1 MNNDVLNSIIN
12 IDTVV
17 QEADVN
23 VLDALMNVIDKN
35 DMIQEWSDSEDFSEL
50 FMESMMWF
58 TEAASKDKDE
68 ITKWM
73 AKKGYWYNGDN
84 PKKKKEC
91 NRMYQFLKQHDFR
104 PSDET
109 YKSDI
114 TDGNG
119 GKKRVK
125 LNIDPNRIT
134 KEDSEFLN
142 AVRDK
147 DDKELTREELS
158 RRDELEDRKS
168 LDAQVRAGKNA
179 FYSHKDDS
187 ITMGSKELKGKQRIS
202 QFTLKHEEGHAESD
216 SRGIANEHLPE
227 DHPANQALAEHKAA
241 GKYVNSHDDSTEE
254 LMADLYAAIHGS
266 IRTKNWGK
274 NKTARNISAAD
285 IQKHFNSSIHK
296 SKKDI
301 EKIISKTE
309 KVLSYDKDII
319 RENVDKILNRCEKYY
334 DEEYI
339 NEKLEKPRR
348 HSKGDKKEDKKL
360 NFEELC
366 EEIADDV
373 VGDLIGI
380 IGDDSLDNG
389 LSTYG
394 WVEVSRSDTNKY
406 ADREDRDYI
415 SEDKK
420 QIKQIKKFYDNIIKT
435 YKDHGLDTIED
446 VKRYIRTNLVS
457 AGPKNDRGLY
467 KSMLS
472 IIFIASRNIGGIIE
486 LVDQYLSEA
495 KNHLSRTIKDMQ
507 DFNKGDPRLKRIVK
521 LVHDYMKT
529 YFKTF
534 KFSPEIRKRMTGEL
548 LFIVNT
554 ELKNK
559 RVLDSHNEV
568 SADNIRKQLEET
580 YGLRIKFAQTAVKEY
595 FEELINDYYFA
606 E

>member
-301 EKIISKTE
+301 EKIISNTE
-309 KVLSYDKDII
+309 KILSYDKDII

-348 HSKGDKKEDKKL
+348 HSKGENKKDKEL
-360 NFEELC
+360 NFDDLC
-366 EEIADDV
+366 EDIVDDV
-373 VGDLIGI
+373 AGGLIGI
-380 IGDDSLDNG
+380 IGENSLDIG
-389 LSTYG
+389 LSKNG
-394 WVEVSRSDTNKY
+394 WVEVRSSDRNFY
-406 ADREDRDYI
+406 LNREDRASI
-415 SEDKK
+415 SESKK
-420 QIKQIKKFYDNIIKT
+420 QVKQIKKFYDNIIKT

-457 AGPKNDRGLY
+457 AGPKNDNTWY
-467 KSMLS
+467 KLLLS
-472 IIFIASRNIGGIIE
+472 GIFHTSTNIGKIIE
-486 LVDQYLSEA
+486 LTEEYLSWANDNVANEFA
-495 KNHLSRTIKDMQ
+495 RIQRYDR
-507 DFNKGDPRLKRIVK
+507 GDPRLKRIVK

>member
-58 TEAASKDKDE
+58 TEAVSKDKDE

-134 KEDSEFLN
+134 KDDSEFLN
-142 AVRDK
+142 AVRNK
-147 DDKELTREELS
+147 DDKELTREEQT
-158 RRDELEDRKS
+158 RRNVLEDRKS

>member
-58 TEAASKDKDE
+58 TEAVSKDKDE

-142 AVRDK
+142 AVRNK
-147 DDKELTREELS
+147 DDKELTREEQT
-158 RRDELEDRKS
+158 RRNELEDRKS

-179 FYSHKDDS
+179 FYSRKDDS
-187 ITMGSKELKGKQRIS
+187 ITMGSKELKGKQRMS

-216 SRGIANEHLPE
+216 SRGSANEHLPE

-274 NKTARNISAAD
+274 NKTARSISAAD
-285 IQKHFNSSIHK
+285 IQKNFNSSIHK

-301 EKIISKTE
+301 EKIISNTE

-348 HSKGDKKEDKKL
+348 HSKGDKKEDKEL

-366 EEIADDV
+366 ENIVDDV
-373 VGDLIGI
+373 AGGLIGI
-380 IGDDSLDNG
+380 IGENSLDIG
-389 LSTYG
+389 LSENG
-394 WVEVSRSDTNKY
+394 WVEVSSSDRNFY
-406 ADREDRDYI
+406 LNREDRDNI
-415 SEDKK
+415 SEKKK
-420 QIKQIKKFYDNIIKT
+420 QVKQIKKFYDNIIKT

-457 AGPKNDRGLY
+457 AGSKNDHGTY
-467 KSMLS
+467 KSLLS
-472 IIFIASRNIGGIIE
+472 HIFITTTNIGKIIE
-486 LVDQYLSEA
+486 LTEDYLSRVNDNVANEFA
-495 KNHLSRTIKDMQ
+495 RIQKYDR
-507 DFNKGDPRLKRIVK
+507 GDPRLKRIVK

-568 SADNIRKQLEET
+568 SADIIRKKLEET
-580 YGLRIKFAQTAVKEY
+580 NSLRIKFAQTAVKEY

-606 E
+606 D

>member
-486 LVDQYLSEA
+486 LVDQYLSKA
-495 KNHLSRTIKDMQ
+495 KNHLSRTIEDMQ

>member
-58 TEAASKDKDE
+58 TEAVSKDKDE

-142 AVRDK
+142 AVRNK
-147 DDKELTREELS
+147 DDKELTREEQT
-158 RRDELEDRKS
+158 RRNVLEDRKS

-187 ITMGSKELKGKQRIS
+187 ITMGSKALKGKQRMS

-216 SRGIANEHLPE
+216 SRGSANEHLPE

-274 NKTARNISAAD
+274 NKTARSISAAD

-301 EKIISKTE
+301 EKIISNTE

-348 HSKGDKKEDKKL
+348 HSKGDKKEDKEL

-366 EEIADDV
+366 ENIVDDV
-373 VGDLIGI
+373 AGGLIGI
-380 IGDDSLDNG
+380 IGENSLDIG
-389 LSTYG
+389 LSENG
-394 WVEVSRSDTNKY
+394 WVEVSSSDRNFY
-406 ADREDRDYI
+406 LNREDRASI
-415 SEDKK
+415 SESKK
-420 QIKQIKKFYDNIIKT
+420 EVKQIKKFYDNIIKI

-457 AGPKNDRGLY
+457 AGPKNDNKWY
-467 KSMLS
+467 KLLLS
-472 IIFIASRNIGGIIE
+472 NIFHTSTNIGKIIE
-486 LVDQYLSEA
+486 LTEDYLSRVNDNVANEFA
-495 KNHLSRTIKDMQ
+495 RIQQFDR
-507 DFNKGDPRLKRIVK
+507 GDPRLKRIVK

-568 SADNIRKQLEET
+568 SADIIRKKLEET
-580 YGLRIKFAQTAVKEY
+580 NSLRIKFAQTAVKEY

-606 E
+606 D